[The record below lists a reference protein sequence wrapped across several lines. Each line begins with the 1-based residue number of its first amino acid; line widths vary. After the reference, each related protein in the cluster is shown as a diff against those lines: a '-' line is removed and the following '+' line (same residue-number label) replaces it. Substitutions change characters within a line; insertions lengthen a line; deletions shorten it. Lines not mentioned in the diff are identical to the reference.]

1 MNFIDTASIYVK
13 AGDGGKGH
21 ISFRREKFVPKGGPD
36 GGNGG
41 AGGNV
46 VVVADRQLGTLLD
59 FTYKRRYIAQNGAPG
74 GKSRCTGK
82 DGAEI
87 TIRVPTGTVIRNKAT
102 GEQVVDMERD
112 GQSFVLAKAGKGGRG
127 NTEFTT
133 SVNQAPRYAE
143 PGTPGEEFEFELE
156 LKLLAD
162 VGLVGFPNAGKST
175 LISSISAARPKI
187 ADYPF
192 TTLVPNLGLV
202 RVGEFKSFTVAD
214 IPGLIEGAHQ
224 GKGLGI
230 QFLRHIERTAVLLY
244 LIDCQSEDPEGDLQT
259 LQKELS
265 GYDPAMLRKNSL
277 VCLSKT
283 DVLTEEQR
291 LELEQLDF
299 VKRHGARCISAV
311 TGDGI
316 PELIRVVWSH
326 VERHRAADFS
336 PE

>member
-21 ISFRREKFVPKGGPD
+21 VSFRREKFVPKGGPD

-46 VVVADRQLGTLLD
+46 ILVADRQLGTLLD
-59 FTYKRRYIAQNGAPG
+59 FTYKRRYVAPNGNPG

-82 DGAEI
+82 DGADV
-87 TIRVPTGTVIRNKAT
+87 TIRVPCGTVVRNKAT
-102 GEQVVDMERD
+102 GEQVIDMEED
-112 GQSFVLAKAGKGGRG
+112 GQTFVIARAGRGGRG
-127 NTEFTT
+127 NSEFAT
-133 SVNQAPRYAE
+133 SVNQAPRHAE
-143 PGTPGEEFEFELE
+143 PGTPGEEYDLELE

-175 LISSISAARPKI
+175 LISSVSAAKPKI

-202 RVGEFKSFTVAD
+202 RAGEFRSFTVAD

-244 LIDCQSEDPEGDLQT
+244 LIDCQSDDHERDLET
-259 LQKELS
+259 LKSELS
-265 GYDPAMLRKNSL
+265 GYDAAMLRKNSM

-291 LELEQLDF
+291 HELEQLPF
-299 VKRHGARCISAV
+299 VKRHRARCISAV

-316 PELIRVVWSH
+316 PELIEVLWAH
-326 VERHRAADFS
+326 VERHRAAKDDLL
-336 PE
+336 